1 MPLEHPPA
9 RNDRACF
16 TVAEFCDAHRI
27 SRAKLYQLWK
37 AGIGPRVLR
46 IGSKVI
52 ITCEA
57 AADWR
62 REREAACNSGAAR

>member
-1 MPLEHPPA
+1 MSLEHLPVP
-9 RNDRACF
+9 NGRACF

-46 IGSKVI
+46 VGAKVI

-57 AADWR
+57 AAEWR
-62 REREAACNSGAAR
+62 REREIASNSGGSR